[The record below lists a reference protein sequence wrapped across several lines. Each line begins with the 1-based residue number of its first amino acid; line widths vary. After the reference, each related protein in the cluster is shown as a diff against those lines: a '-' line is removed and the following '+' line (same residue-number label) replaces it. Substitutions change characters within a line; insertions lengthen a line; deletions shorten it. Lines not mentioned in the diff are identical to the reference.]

1 MDYELKH
8 SIIETLIS
16 IIIKPKYTKEE
27 LNISYLNR
35 QSNFFKK
42 LRQLR
47 VENNNDN
54 CKLWFENNR
63 KEINLLFKKI
73 IFIYD
78 NNNISFKIPKRIL
91 FNKFVEFLYNKQN
104 H

>member
-78 NNNISFKIPKRIL
+78 NNNILFKIPKRIL

>member
-8 SIIETLIS
+8 SIIETVIS
-16 IIIKPKYTKEE
+16 VIERPKYTKEE

-42 LRQLR
+42 IRQLR
-47 VENNNDN
+47 IENNNDN
-54 CKLWFENNR
+54 CKIWFENNK
-63 KEINLLFKKI
+63 KEINFLFKKI

-78 NNNISFKIPKRIL
+78 INHISFKIPKRIL

-104 H
+104 Y

>member
-63 KEINLLFKKI
+63 KEINFLNLL
-73 IFIYD
+73 
-78 NNNISFKIPKRIL
+78 
-91 FNKFVEFLYNKQN
+91 